1 MNIKTLESIQDR
13 ILWLSIQ
20 LVNHANTVRTNRS
33 DLKVGGHQT
42 SSSSV
47 VTILTYLYF
56 EYLEKYDYVSVKPHA
71 SPVFHA
77 IQYLLGNLDK
87 KYLTSLR
94 ELHGLQSYPSRT
106 KDPDLVDFSGG
117 SVGIGSIAPN
127 FAAIS
132 HKYLK
137 DHSLL
142 NKDLNNARFISLLGD
157 AELDEGTIWE
167 AIADPTMED
176 ISNVIWIVDLNRQ
189 SLDRIIPFIRVKTW
203 RQMFEAN
210 GWNVIDAKYGKKLED
225 VFNLPNGELMK
236 DAIDDMPNELYQ
248 RLLRKSEALREW
260 LPKSVKDSLS
270 MEKLI
275 SDFDEEQLYDIFSNL
290 GGHDFY
296 CIDKAFK
303 HASKSKKPTVIF
315 AYTLKGWNLPSV
327 GDPQNHSVILNDSQI
342 NELSSNLNIDNKN
355 IWAKFNE
362 GSPEDNKCIEIQ
374 NKLKRDIPENKF
386 QIDFPKSF
394 KNDYKNMMSSQQIF
408 GLLMTENSRLDENI
422 RNKFVSISPD
432 VASSTNLGGW
442 INKMG
447 IWQSHKESELP
458 EEDLVRAL
466 NWEMSKSG
474 QHIELGISENN
485 LFMAL
490 GQLGLTEELF
500 GSTLIPIG
508 TLYDPFVRRGLDA
521 LFFGVYSGAKFIMIG
536 TPSGISLSPEG
547 GLHQSLI
554 TPSIGMEMPELDY
567 YEPAFGK
574 ELEWI
579 FLNGMNNV
587 SNRISSLYLR
597 LTTSRLNQDLFS
609 EYNNNKDMELLRE
622 DVING
627 AYLFNSNISNDST
640 EYKVNLFSMGAMFSE
655 VVEAQKELLKE
666 GISSNL
672 INITGPGPLYRN
684 FHNNNLNGSHLL
696 KILGNHTNLPSLSII
711 DGHPHA
717 LSWIG
722 SALGVKSISLGI
734 TEFGQSGDQK
744 DLYEYYGLDKNSIQ
758 EAVYKIL
765 DL

>member
-1 MNIKTLESIQDR
+1 M
-13 ILWLSIQ
+13 
-20 LVNHANTVRTNRS
+20 
-33 DLKVGGHQT
+33 KVGGHQT

-77 IQYLLGNLDK
+77 IQYLLDNLDK

-106 KDPDLVDFSGG
+106 KDPDFVDFSGG

-203 RQMFEAN
+203 RKMFEAN

-296 CIDKAFK
+296 CLDKAFK
-303 HASKSKKPTVIF
+303 QASKSKKPTVIF

-342 NELSSNLNIDNKN
+342 NELSSNLNIDNDN

-374 NKLKRDIPENKF
+374 SKLTRNIPDKDF
-386 QIDFPKSF
+386 SIDFPKSF

-408 GLLMTENSRLDENI
+408 GLLMTENSRLEENI

-447 IWQSHKESELP
+447 IWQSHQTTELP

-474 QHIELGISENN
+474 
-485 LFMAL
+485 
-490 GQLGLTEELF
+490 
-500 GSTLIPIG
+500 
-508 TLYDPFVRRGLDA
+508 
-521 LFFGVYSGAKFIMIG
+521 
-536 TPSGISLSPEG
+536 
-547 GLHQSLI
+547 
-554 TPSIGMEMPELDY
+554 
-567 YEPAFGK
+567 
-574 ELEWI
+574 
-579 FLNGMNNV
+579 
-587 SNRISSLYLR
+587 
-597 LTTSRLNQDLFS
+597 
-609 EYNNNKDMELLRE
+609 
-622 DVING
+622 
-627 AYLFNSNISNDST
+627 
-640 EYKVNLFSMGAMFSE
+640 
-655 VVEAQKELLKE
+655 
-666 GISSNL
+666 
-672 INITGPGPLYRN
+672 
-684 FHNNNLNGSHLL
+684 
-696 KILGNHTNLPSLSII
+696 
-711 DGHPHA
+711 
-717 LSWIG
+717 
-722 SALGVKSISLGI
+722 
-734 TEFGQSGDQK
+734 
-744 DLYEYYGLDKNSIQ
+744 
-758 EAVYKIL
+758 
-765 DL
+765 

>member
-303 HASKSKKPTVIF
+303 QASKSKKPTVIF

-362 GSPEDNKCIEIQ
+362 GSPEDNKCI
-374 NKLKRDIPENKF
+374 
-386 QIDFPKSF
+386 
-394 KNDYKNMMSSQQIF
+394 
-408 GLLMTENSRLDENI
+408 
-422 RNKFVSISPD
+422 
-432 VASSTNLGGW
+432 
-442 INKMG
+442 
-447 IWQSHKESELP
+447 
-458 EEDLVRAL
+458 
-466 NWEMSKSG
+466 
-474 QHIELGISENN
+474 
-485 LFMAL
+485 
-490 GQLGLTEELF
+490 
-500 GSTLIPIG
+500 
-508 TLYDPFVRRGLDA
+508 
-521 LFFGVYSGAKFIMIG
+521 
-536 TPSGISLSPEG
+536 
-547 GLHQSLI
+547 
-554 TPSIGMEMPELDY
+554 
-567 YEPAFGK
+567 
-574 ELEWI
+574 
-579 FLNGMNNV
+579 
-587 SNRISSLYLR
+587 
-597 LTTSRLNQDLFS
+597 
-609 EYNNNKDMELLRE
+609 
-622 DVING
+622 
-627 AYLFNSNISNDST
+627 
-640 EYKVNLFSMGAMFSE
+640 
-655 VVEAQKELLKE
+655 
-666 GISSNL
+666 
-672 INITGPGPLYRN
+672 
-684 FHNNNLNGSHLL
+684 
-696 KILGNHTNLPSLSII
+696 
-711 DGHPHA
+711 
-717 LSWIG
+717 
-722 SALGVKSISLGI
+722 
-734 TEFGQSGDQK
+734 
-744 DLYEYYGLDKNSIQ
+744 
-758 EAVYKIL
+758 
-765 DL
+765 

>member
-1 MNIKTLESIQDR
+1 M
-13 ILWLSIQ
+13 
-20 LVNHANTVRTNRS
+20 
-33 DLKVGGHQT
+33 
-42 SSSSV
+42 
-47 VTILTYLYF
+47 
-56 EYLEKYDYVSVKPHA
+56 
-71 SPVFHA
+71 
-77 IQYLLGNLDK
+77 
-87 KYLTSLR
+87 
-94 ELHGLQSYPSRT
+94 QSYPSRT

-132 HKYLK
+132 HQYLK

-142 NKDLNNARFISLLGD
+142 NNDLNNARFISLLGD

-176 ISNVIWIVDLNRQ
+176 INNIIWIVDLNRQ

-210 GWNVIDAKYGKKLED
+210 GWDVIDAKYGKKLED
-225 VFNLPNGELMK
+225 VFDLPNGELMK
-236 DAIDDMPNELYQ
+236 YAIDDMPNELYQ

-296 CIDKAFK
+296 SLDKAFK
-303 HASKSKKPTVIF
+303 QASKSKKPTVIF

-342 NELSSNLNIDNKN
+342 NELSSNLNIDNNN
-355 IWAKFNE
+355 IWAKFDDSSTEN
-362 GSPEDNKCIEIQ
+362 NKCVEIKD
-374 NKLKRDIPENKF
+374 KLTRNIPDKQFSIN
-386 QIDFPKSF
+386 FPDSF
-394 KNDYKNMMSSQQIF
+394 NNDYKNMMSTQQIF
-408 GLLMTENSRLDENI
+408 GLLMTENSRLDENL
-422 RNKFVSISPD
+422 RNRFVSISPD

-447 IWQSHKESELP
+447 IWQSHQTTELP

-554 TPSIGMEMPELDY
+554 TPSIGIEMPELDY

-587 SNRISSLYLR
+587 SKRKRSMYLR
-597 LTTSRLNQDLFS
+597 LTTSKLNQDIFN
-609 EYNNNKDMELLRE
+609 EYNNQKDIKSLRE
-622 DVING
+622 DIING
-627 AYLFNSNISNDST
+627 GYLFNSNISDNSDQ
-640 EYKVNLFSMGAMFSE
+640 YKINLFSLGAMFSE
-655 VVEAQKELLKE
+655 VIEAQKELLKE
-666 GISSNL
+666 GITSNL
-672 INITGPGPLYRN
+672 INITGPGPLYRD
-684 FHNNNLNGSHLL
+684 FHNNSLDGSHLL
-696 KILGNHTNLPSLSII
+696 KILSNHSKLPSISVI

-758 EAVYKIL
+758 DAVYKIL
-765 DL
+765 KL

>member
-1 MNIKTLESIQDR
+1 MNIKLLENLQDK

-56 EYLEKYDYVSVKPHA
+56 ELLEKYDYVSIKPHA

-87 KYLTSLR
+87 KYLTTLR
-94 ELHGLQSYPSRT
+94 QLHGLQSYPSRT

-127 FAAIS
+127 FAAMA
-132 HKYLK
+132 HKYMS
-137 DHSLL
+137 DHSMFEDNDNL
-142 NKDLNNARFISLLGD
+142 KKARFISLLGD

-167 AIADPTMED
+167 AIADPAMQGV
-176 ISNVIWIVDLNRQ
+176 NNLIWIVDLNRQ

-225 VFNLPNGELMK
+225 VFDLPNGHLMR

-260 LPKSVKDSLS
+260 LPKSVKDKEK

-275 SDFDEEQLYDIFSNL
+275 SDFDESQLYDIFSNL

-296 CIDKAFK
+296 SLDKAFK
-303 HASKSKKPTVIF
+303 GALNSNKPTVIF

-327 GDPQNHSVILNDSQI
+327 GDPQNHSVILTENQI
-342 NELSSNLNIDNKN
+342 DELSDQLNVNKN
-355 IWAKFNE
+355 DIWANFKE
-362 GSPEDNKCIEIQ
+362 DSPEHLKCQETKQ
-374 NKLKRDIPENKF
+374 KLQRHVSRFLLKDSLPN
-386 QIDFPKSF
+386 SF
-394 KNDYKNMMSSQQIF
+394 DYDYKNMMSSQQIF
-408 GLLMTENSRLDENI
+408 GLMMTENSRLNSDL
-422 RNKFVSISPD
+422 RDRFVSISPD

-447 IWQSHKESELP
+447 IWQSMESTELP

-466 NWEMSKSG
+466 KWQISNTG
-474 QHIELGISENN
+474 QLIELGISENN

-490 GQLGLTEELF
+490 GQLGLTEEMF
-500 GSTLIPIG
+500 GKTLIPIG
-508 TLYDPFVRRGLDA
+508 TLYDPFIRRGLDA
-521 LFFGVYSGAKFIMIG
+521 LFYGVYSGAKFIMIG
-536 TPSGISLSPEG
+536 TPSGVSLSPEG
-547 GLHQSLI
+547 GLHQSMI
-554 TPSIGMEMPELDY
+554 TPSIGLEMPELDY
-567 YEPAFGK
+567 YEPTFGK

-579 FLNGMNNV
+579 FLSGIKHV
-587 SNRISSLYLR
+587 ISRTSSMYLR
-597 LTTSRLNQDLFS
+597 LTTTKLDQDLFNK
-609 EYNNNKDMELLRE
+609 YNGDKNQETLRK
-622 DVING
+622 DVIKG
-627 AYLFNSNISNDST
+627 AYVFNSNINANDKL
-640 EYKVNLFSMGAMFSE
+640 KVNIFSLGAVFNESLKAQNELFN
-655 VVEAQKELLKE
+655 E

-672 INITGPGPLYRN
+672 INITGPGPLYRDYIDNSEN
-684 FHNNNLNGSHLL
+684 FHL
-696 KILGNHTNLPSLSII
+696 KSILGTDFSLPSLCVI
-711 DGHPHA
+711 DGHPHS
-717 LSWIG
+717 LNWIG
-722 SALGVKSISLGI
+722 SALGTKSKTIGIS
-734 TEFGQSGDQK
+734 EFGQSGDQV
-744 DLYEYYGLDKNSIQ
+744 DLYEYYGFDKNSIQ
-758 EAVYKIL
+758 EKIYEL
-765 DL
+765 LGI

>member
-1 MNIKTLESIQDR
+1 M
-13 ILWLSIQ
+13 
-20 LVNHANTVRTNRS
+20 
-33 DLKVGGHQT
+33 
-42 SSSSV
+42 
-47 VTILTYLYF
+47 
-56 EYLEKYDYVSVKPHA
+56 
-71 SPVFHA
+71 
-77 IQYLLGNLDK
+77 
-87 KYLTSLR
+87 
-94 ELHGLQSYPSRT
+94 
-106 KDPDLVDFSGG
+106 
-117 SVGIGSIAPN
+117 
-127 FAAIS
+127 
-132 HKYLK
+132 
-137 DHSLL
+137 
-142 NKDLNNARFISLLGD
+142 GD

-236 DAIDDMPNELYQ
+236 NAIDDMPNELYQ

-296 CIDKAFK
+296 CLDKTFK
-303 HASKSKKPTVIF
+303 QASKSKKPTVIF

-327 GDPQNHSVILNDSQI
+327 GDPQNHSVILNESQI
-342 NELSSNLNIDNKN
+342 NELATNLNIDNDN
-355 IWAKFNE
+355 IWSKFNDGTSE
-362 GSPEDNKCIEIQ
+362 NNKCVEIS
-374 NKLKRDIPENKF
+374 NKLTRNIPDKKF
-386 QIDFPKSF
+386 SIDFPDSF
-394 KNDYKNMMSSQQIF
+394 ENDYKNMMSTQQIF
-408 GLLMTENSRLDENI
+408 GLLMTENSRLDENL

-447 IWQSHKESELP
+447 IWQSHQTTELP
-458 EEDLVRAL
+458 DEDLVRAL

-587 SNRISSLYLR
+587 SKRISSLYLR
-597 LTTSRLNQDLFS
+597 LTTSKLNQDIFND
-609 EYNNNKDMELLRE
+609 YNNQKDMNSLRE

-627 AYLFNSNISNDST
+627 AYLFNTNISGNSDK
-640 EYKVNLFSMGAMFSE
+640 YKVNLFSMGAMFSE

-666 GISSNL
+666 GITSNL

-684 FHNNNLNGSHLL
+684 FHNNSLNGSHLI
-696 KILGNHTNLPSLSII
+696 KILGNHSKLPSISII

-717 LSWIG
+717 LSWVG

-758 EAVYKIL
+758 DAVYKL
-765 DL
+765 LEL